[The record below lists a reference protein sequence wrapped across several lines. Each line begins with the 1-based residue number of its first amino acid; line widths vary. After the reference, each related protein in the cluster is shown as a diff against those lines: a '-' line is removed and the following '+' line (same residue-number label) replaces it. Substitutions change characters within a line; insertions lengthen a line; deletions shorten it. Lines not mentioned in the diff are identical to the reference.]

1 MGPRGDWA
9 WIKCLLEEK
18 DVPWEATS
26 REQNRDLV
34 DQNTGYLG
42 DRDKGLEADTGVAGF
57 R

>member
-34 DQNTGYLG
+34 DQNAGYLG